1 MTQKATATE
10 MTTVEGWGD
19 LTCAFCQ
26 GKGRDPF
33 GLLSVLSTCG
43 ACRGAGKVRVKEPHV
58 PCRACGG
65 RGVQPFTRLACL
77 ACGGRGVQTIPE
89 PVETCPVCKGTGFDG
104 LHLYCLRCH
113 GAGVITAKTADKRD

>member
-1 MTQKATATE
+1 MAQGATGAE
-10 MTTVEGWGD
+10 DWVE

-43 ACRGAGKVRVKEPHV
+43 ACRGAGKVRVKGPYV

-65 RGVQPFTRLACL
+65 TGVQPFARLACL
-77 ACGGRGVQTIPE
+77 GCGGRGVQTIEE
-89 PVETCPVCKGTGFDG
+89 PVKTCPVCGGTGVDG
-104 LHLYCLRCH
+104 LHLHCLRCH
-113 GAGVITAKTADKRD
+113 GAGVVPAAEETTLA

>member
-10 MTTVEGWGD
+10 TTTAEGWVE

-43 ACRGAGKVRVKEPHV
+43 ACCGAG
-58 PCRACGG
+58 
-65 RGVQPFTRLACL
+65 
-77 ACGGRGVQTIPE
+77 
-89 PVETCPVCKGTGFDG
+89 
-104 LHLYCLRCH
+104 
-113 GAGVITAKTADKRD
+113 